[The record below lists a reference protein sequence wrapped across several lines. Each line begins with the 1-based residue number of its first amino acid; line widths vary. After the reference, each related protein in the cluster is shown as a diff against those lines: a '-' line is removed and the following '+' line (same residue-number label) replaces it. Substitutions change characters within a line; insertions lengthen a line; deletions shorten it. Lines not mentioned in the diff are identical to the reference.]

1 MSKDECKLNMTKKEH
16 VDKVLLNKI
25 QKFNLPE
32 TLETILRSESKNQYE
47 YVTYN
52 NFTED
57 IVDPL
62 AEFYLCK
69 KYFIYFIETYG
80 YILDVK
86 NKRVYGITLYNFQR
100 NIMVPAFLNERY
112 IIFRK
117 SRQIGA
123 SVVSGL
129 YALWVINFNVAQ
141 EVVIISKTR
150 KDAQDFKTK
159 AMVTYEKM
167 PMFLKT
173 KPTLDGQNMTT
184 LKLVNKSKIEVR
196 AQSEDAGRGF
206 TAALVI
212 MDEAAFMP
220 YADDI
225 WGSAYPS
232 VMDSNGQC
240 IVISTSNGVGNW
252 YHQTWLSAEESEND
266 FYPIYIPWWMFP
278 NRGNPWL
285 ENIENKDVVFL
296 EAELG
301 EEKIKEIRKIR
312 TKRFVNGHLV
322 EYFDLLVEEFI
333 SKKEEEQLNY
343 KGPKEKKPW
352 LKRQRDQLKV
362 RKFNQEILSRFLGS
376 GNTVI
381 NYKIL
386 EAMEE
391 ELKEPIQVDQLYDG
405 HSIQGLQIF
414 EEPIEELGYT
424 LFSDVATGA
433 GTDYSTFSIFRDD
446 TLEQVAE
453 YKAQLDTK
461 KFGKIIKDVAKYFN
475 YSYVVIE
482 TNQGLSV
489 FNEVFLDEK
498 DPYENCYYEFKNKA
512 YRGFHTGPA
521 EKRLMIDEFI
531 TDIEDKVIKVYAKRT
546 LGELKVFIW
555 HNKKP
560 QASPGYN
567 DDLIIPLM
575 ILAYVLRYGNRH
587 TESLGFASS
596 KHGIVDIKKDIE
608 EEGKALKE
616 IAAKEF
622 VKEIYDLSWEDY
634 TWVIKD

>member
-1 MSKDECKLNMTKKEH
+1 MTKKEH
-16 VDKVLLNKI
+16 VDKVLLTKI

-32 TLETILRSESKNQYE
+32 TLESIPRADSENLYEFAQY
-47 YVTYN
+47 N
-52 NFTED
+52 DLSED
-57 IVDPL
+57 VVDPI

-69 KYFIYFIETYG
+69 KYFIYFVETYG
-80 YILDVK
+80 WILDVK
-86 NKRVYGITLYNFQR
+86 NKRVFGITLYNFQR
-100 NIMVPAFLNERY
+100 DIMAPAFLDHRF

-117 SRQIGA
+117 CRQIGA

-129 YALWVINFNVAQ
+129 YALWIINFNVAQ

-150 KDAQDFKTK
+150 KDAQDFKAK

-225 WGSAYPS
+225 WGSVYPS

-252 YHQTWLSAEESEND
+252 YHQTWLSAEEGEND
-266 FYPIYIPWWMFP
+266 FYPVYIPWWMFP
-278 NRGNPWL
+278 DRDNPWL
-285 ENIENKDVVFL
+285 ENIEKRDVAFL
-296 EAELG
+296 ERELG
-301 EEKIKEIRKIR
+301 EEKVKEIRKTR
-312 TKRFVNGHLV
+312 TKRYINGHPV
-322 EYFDLLVEEFI
+322 EYFDLLVEEFVAQ
-333 SKKEEEQLNY
+333 KEEEQLAY
-343 KGPKEKKPW
+343 KGPKEGRPW
-352 LKRQRDQLKV
+352 LKRQRGQLKV

-381 NYKIL
+381 DYKVL
-386 EAMEE
+386 EAIEE
-391 ELKEPIQVDQLYDG
+391 ELKEAIQVDQLYDG
-405 HSIQGLQIF
+405 HSIAGLQIF
-414 EEPIEELGYT
+414 EEPIEDLGYT
-424 LFSDVATGA
+424 LFSDVASGS

-461 KFGKIIKDVAKYFN
+461 KFGKIIKDVGKYFN
-475 YSYVVIE
+475 YAYVVIE

-489 FNEVFLDEK
+489 FNEVFLHETE
-498 DPYENCYYEFKNKA
+498 PYENCYYQFKNKA

-521 EKRLMIDEFI
+521 EKKLMLDEFI
-531 TDIEDKVIKVYAKRT
+531 TDIEDKVIQIRGKRT
-546 LGELKVFIW
+546 LDEMKVFIW
-555 HNKKP
+555 HNNKP
-560 QASPGYN
+560 QASVGYN
-567 DDLIIPLM
+567 DDLVIPLM
-575 ILAYVLRYGNRH
+575 MLAYVLKYGNRH

-596 KHGIVDIKKDIE
+596 KHGTVDIKKDIE
-608 EEGKALKE
+608 EEGKILKE
-616 IAAKEF
+616 MAAKDA
-622 VKEIYDLSWEDY
+622 VKANYGLEWEDY
-634 TWVIKD
+634 EWLAK